1 MGAAWFLLL
10 FLSTTTAAAEV
21 MDDGESFIDL
31 MDTNSD
37 YVGGGGPKSRERAEA
52 LLVVGG
58 GTPVPLLYRDRQK
71 SVLKRRRRTF
81 RWET

>member
-10 FLSTTTAAAEV
+10 FLSTTTAAAEE

-58 GTPVPLLYRDRQK
+58 GTPVPYCCGKILSVSRLFTCGDSRQVK
-71 SVLKRRRRTF
+71 
-81 RWET
+81 